1 MMFVLFKGNTPVSSS
16 GGGTAGIDINIAVC
30 CGLSTVDISILLTAL
45 KRIYMRSCV
54 YY

>member
-1 MMFVLFKGNTPVSSS
+1 MMIES
-16 GGGTAGIDINIAVC
+16 GIDINNADC
-30 CGLSTVDISILLTAL
+30 CDLSTVDISILLTAL